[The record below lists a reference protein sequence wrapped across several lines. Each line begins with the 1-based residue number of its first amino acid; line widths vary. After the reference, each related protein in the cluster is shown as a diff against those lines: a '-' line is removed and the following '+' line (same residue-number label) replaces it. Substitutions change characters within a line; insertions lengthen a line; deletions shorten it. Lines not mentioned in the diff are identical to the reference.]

1 MSFNYGWRGPNI
13 VKDGLKLYTDAGSPN
28 SFYNKTGTIW
38 KDISGNGNNG
48 TLVNSPT
55 YSSTNGGS
63 IAFDGTNDL
72 VNFGPFSL
80 LTGSNFSLSFW
91 VKLNVNNIVHV
102 PITKDIQFSVAFFNN
117 QISYADGSN
126 WNYSA
131 FGFYSNFITNT
142 WYNIAAIRNGT
153 NVTLY
158 SNSAIIASITFGG
171 SVTGNAN
178 NFYLGAYAGTS
189 NFFNGNISSMYIYN
203 KSLTSNEVIQN
214 YNVQK
219 TRFGL

>member
-13 VKDGLKLYTDAGSPN
+13 VKDSLKLYTDAGSPN
-28 SFYNKTGTIW
+28 SFYNKTGTTW
-38 KDISGNGNNG
+38 NDISGNGNNG
-48 TLVNSPT
+48 TLTNGPT
-55 YSSTNGGS
+55 FDSNNGGS
-63 IAFDGTNDL
+63 IVFDGVDDI

-91 VKLNVNNIVHV
+91 VKLNVNVITQV
-102 PITKDIQFSVAFFNN
+102 PIAKDNQFSIGFFNS

-131 FGFYSNFITNT
+131 FGYYGTFNAST
-142 WYNIAAIRNGT
+142 WYNIVAVKNNT

-158 SNSAIIASITFGG
+158 SNSSVVTSQSFGG

-178 NFYLGAYAGTS
+178 NFYLGAYAGNS
-189 NFFNGNISSMYIYN
+189 SYFGGNISSMYIYN